1 MKAEGRRQEAGGK
14 NKSRRQKNSPCPRV
28 PSRQCILIVKFL
40 YFYYMTAEIPTI
52 QFFEGISE
60 ELADVSLRQN
70 RSTGVKSVLMVFKK
84 LKAVENFNS
93 FKNRFSN
100 ALQLID
106 SEGEIT
112 VTPSDVKF
120 IFGGPEGDDLA
131 RVECKFEIDHEDHWE
146 RFMRFM
152 NRYAEANGMAYG
164 ERK

>member
-1 MKAEGRRQEAGGK
+1 
-14 NKSRRQKNSPCPRV
+14 
-28 PSRQCILIVKFL
+28 
-40 YFYYMTAEIPTI
+40 MTVQIPTI

-60 ELADVSLRQN
+60 ELADVSLRRN
-70 RSTGVKSVLMVFKK
+70 RSTGAKSVLMVFKQ

-93 FKNRFSN
+93 FRNRFSN
-100 ALQLID
+100 ALRLTD

-112 VTPSDVKF
+112 VEPSGVKF

-131 RVECKFEIDHEDHWE
+131 RVECRFEIDREDHWE

-164 ERK
+164 ESEKKV